1 MRPFAAHNRP
11 VVERGFVV
19 LGDVS
24 GYGEFVATTELEHSR
39 EILGELLDTV
49 CECAPGSLA
58 IAQLEGD
65 AVFWLCQDDA
75 VGLVE
80 LLKEKFVEFHRRLR
94 FMTLAT
100 TCPCRACVAVG
111 SLTLKFVVHRGSWV
125 RQRVAGHDH
134 FVGDDLV
141 LAHRLL
147 KNSVPSHEY
156 ILLTET
162 ALAAV
167 AVDRAVAHQEH
178 VEHHGPVR
186 CAYLE
191 LSALRSHALKE
202 RTDHLERPEAQSS
215 VERSFPVPVAEI
227 RRAMRD
233 ASMRGRGEHL
243 ELLEDPQGLEQ
254 KAGGSARTPFVPRP
268 GMKHVIAR
276 RGARGTPLGQET
288 HCHHHAGSLLRVIR
302 CEHDVT
308 GSRTTL
314 HVIPATV
321 GSSDFYVTQIVS
333 ATPTGCLV
341 ELRHAWEPI
350 GDPATRVPEWLADYN
365 QEQFDRLAAVVARK
379 GRRLD
384 KASAMET
391 GSRPRPHE

>member
-1 MRPFAAHNRP
+1 LRRFAAHNRP
-11 VVERGFVV
+11 VVERGIVV

-49 CECAPGSLA
+49 CESAPGSLT

-65 AVFWLCQDDA
+65 AVFWLSEDDS
-75 VGLVE
+75 VGLVN

-167 AVDRAVAHQEH
+167 AADGAVAHQEH

-191 LSALRSHALKE
+191 LSAIRAHALRE
-202 RTDHLERPEAQSS
+202 RTEHLERNEAQSS
-215 VERSFPVPVAEI
+215 VERSFPVSVTEI

-233 ASMRGRGEHL
+233 ESLRGRGEHL
-243 ELLEDPQGLEQ
+243 ELLEDRKDWSTRPVAVRARPSCPVQG
-254 KAGGSARTPFVPRP
+254 
-268 GMKHVIAR
+268 
-276 RGARGTPLGQET
+276 
-288 HCHHHAGSLLRVIR
+288 
-302 CEHDVT
+302 
-308 GSRTTL
+308 
-314 HVIPATV
+314 
-321 GSSDFYVTQIVS
+321 
-333 ATPTGCLV
+333 
-341 ELRHAWEPI
+341 
-350 GDPATRVPEWLADYN
+350 
-365 QEQFDRLAAVVARK
+365 
-379 GRRLD
+379 
-384 KASAMET
+384 
-391 GSRPRPHE
+391 